1 MQKLR
6 SMKIS
11 KQLILTFGITVI
23 MFLSIIVTVL
33 YSAATISDNYTDFYE
48 KSFEVVRQVCLPAL
62 RIWKRCLP

>member
-1 MQKLR
+1 
-6 SMKIS
+6 MKIS

-23 MFLSIIVTVL
+23 MFLSIIVTAL

-48 KSFEVVRQVCLPAL
+48 KSFEVVKTSMSTAL